1 MPLEGA
7 PNRAQCKTMSNSGR
21 RGGGRLPH
29 MVSTHPATRA
39 RLASFVSLELSG
51 FVQQGVAEQAAAR
64 AQAQSFLRT
73 CLAGWP
79 QGTWRL
85 LDLQQRLLIQLPDS
99 PVHALCLVLG
109 LLQAPADWL
118 QGWKIGAHVGVSRDE
133 PDLQGQPRP
142 VGEGVTRALALAGQA
157 VAGQA
162 VASRAFVDAV
172 RDLHGEYASLFESS
186 AEDTVLLGDRW
197 RVRASASVLEQL
209 RLELAAQRAPDA
221 AADETAL
228 GLGQARELISRWFMP
243 INALMFSIVLLLGQ
257 GGRIGL
263 TSDRLRVA
271 GLLLAALGL
280 IGLGAR
286 VALRHRH
293 RAPGWL
299 AHRGVAW
306 VLVAYGLFLS
316 TGAYLSAHFAGP
328 TTEAV
333 AAPLVAAPP
342 PAAVPAMAPTAANA
356 PASASVPAAAPVP
369 VTVSAPSRSTPVA
382 RSVPSS
388 LADTPAARPAAAP
401 SPRCSAIVAR
411 SALGEP
417 LSPADQH
424 ELMTSCR

>member
-1 MPLEGA
+1 
-7 PNRAQCKTMSNSGR
+7 
-21 RGGGRLPH
+21 

-51 FVQQGVAEQAAAR
+51 FAQQGVAAQATAR

-79 QGTWRL
+79 QGAWRS

-99 PVHALCLVLG
+99 PVHALCLVQG

-118 QGWKIGAHVGVSRDE
+118 GGWKIGVHVGVSHDE
-133 PDLQGQPRP
+133 ADLQGQPRP

-157 VAGQA
+157 AAGQA

-209 RLELAAQRAPDA
+209 RLELAAAQPAPDA

-243 INALMFSIVLLLGQ
+243 FNALMFSIVLLLGQ
-257 GGRIGL
+257 GARIGL
-263 TSDRLRVA
+263 TSERLRLA

-280 IGLGAR
+280 AWLGAR
-286 VALRHRH
+286 LALRHRH
-293 RAPGWL
+293 RALGWL

-328 TTEAV
+328 AGEAL
-333 AAPLVAAPP
+333 AAPLP
-342 PAAVPAMAPTAANA
+342 
-356 PASASVPAAAPVP
+356 PAAAPQVAVP
-369 VTVSAPSRSTPVA
+369 QAVLPATAPAAPAAPVAAPVSVVVPAPSLSPAAPRATPAPTPTPTPTPTPRVA
-382 RSVPSS
+382 PS
-388 LADTPAARPAAAP
+388 AEAARPTAAAP